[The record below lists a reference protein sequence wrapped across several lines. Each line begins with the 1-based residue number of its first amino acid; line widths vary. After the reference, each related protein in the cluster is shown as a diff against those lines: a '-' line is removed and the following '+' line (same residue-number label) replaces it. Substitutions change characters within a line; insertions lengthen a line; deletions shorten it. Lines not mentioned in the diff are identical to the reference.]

1 MADGADATGGSGL
14 HRTPWRVGT
23 SNRKECG
30 PAFQHGGSG
39 HDPIGNLRLVMRIAA
54 IVKQIPAF
62 EEMTLG
68 PDGRLQRDGIEL
80 EMNAYCRRAVSQA
93 VELAA
98 AIGDGTVTVF
108 TLGPPSADDV
118 LREAIAW
125 GLESAVEI
133 DGVLITDPAF
143 AGSDTL
149 ATARAL
155 AAAIRREGPFD
166 LILAGRNSVDA
177 DTGQVGPE
185 LAELLDLPFATG
197 VRHLS
202 MKGPTLH
209 LRCEHDDGFVQ
220 LEIDAPLIAS
230 CAERLIDPCKVDP
243 AGRAT
248 VPAER
253 IRRISAS
260 DLGPGPWGQAGS
272 PTSVGE
278 VRVHHVERDRHRC
291 TGTAAE
297 QVSEAVGLLLARDAL
312 VTPPEDPA
320 AIERVPASGGAGP
333 AVGVILEPDRAHLNR
348 ELLGAAAAIA
358 HELSGRVTA
367 LTLEQPRPAVLG
379 SWGADEVVGIEGEL
393 VEEDI
398 ARVVGEW
405 ASDASAWAV
414 LAPSTAWGREVAA
427 RGGRAARGRPHG

>member
-1 MADGADATGGSGL
+1 
-14 HRTPWRVGT
+14 
-23 SNRKECG
+23 
-30 PAFQHGGSG
+30 
-39 HDPIGNLRLVMRIAA
+39 
-54 IVKQIPAF
+54 
-62 EEMTLG
+62 
-68 PDGRLQRDGIEL
+68 
-80 EMNAYCRRAVSQA
+80 MNAYCRRAVSQA

-155 AAAIRREGPFD
+155 AAAIQRERPFD

-220 LEIDAPLIAS
+220 LEIDTPLIAS
-230 CAERLIDPCKVDP
+230 CAERLIEPCKVDP

-248 VPAER
+248 VPEER
-253 IRRISAS
+253 IRRVSAS

-297 QVSEAVGLLLARDAL
+297 QVSEAVGLLLA
-312 VTPPEDPA
+312 
-320 AIERVPASGGAGP
+320 
-333 AVGVILEPDRAHLNR
+333 
-348 ELLGAAAAIA
+348 
-358 HELSGRVTA
+358 
-367 LTLEQPRPAVLG
+367 
-379 SWGADEVVGIEGEL
+379 
-393 VEEDI
+393 
-398 ARVVGEW
+398 ARC
-405 ASDASAWAV
+405 
-414 LAPSTAWGREVAA
+414 A
-427 RGGRAARGRPHG
+427 R